1 MGVRGGRSP
10 PPDMTLVHVV
20 CEARACEHQ
29 DDTERENE
37 RKVRVRKKERERE
50 ERVSARDC
58 ESTVREL
65 QLKS

>member
-1 MGVRGGRSP
+1 M
-10 PPDMTLVHVV
+10 
-20 CEARACEHQ
+20 RAK
-29 DDTERENE
+29 ERERERE
-37 RKVRVRKKERERE
+37 RKRERVRERE